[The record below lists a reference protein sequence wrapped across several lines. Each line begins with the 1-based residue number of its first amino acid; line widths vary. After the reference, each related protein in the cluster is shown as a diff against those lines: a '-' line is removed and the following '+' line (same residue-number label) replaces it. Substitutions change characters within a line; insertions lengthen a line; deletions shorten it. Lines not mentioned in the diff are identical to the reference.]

1 VTDLHEFGAVQTAIQ
16 SQLATY
22 RAENCMISAIVCDG
36 EKAFGKLKD
45 WCGNMGVRMQPT
57 GPNQHVSVA
66 DRSIRTLKNIGRS
79 IANNLPYVLPLFL
92 IKWLLLLAVNRFN
105 ILPYRGRGNGNIA
118 SPIEL
123 FCGRKVDFKR
133 DVRFSFGE
141 YAKVL
146 MTDTSMI
153 KNSLTPRTEG
163 AIALLPIGNLQEST
177 KFYILRSKAIATKD
191 QWTVIPKPQAVIDH
205 LNSFTPIELVKTSK
219 VDMRFYVGY
228 RENELCK

>member
-92 IKWLLLLAVNRFN
+92 IKWLLLFAVNRFN

-123 FCGRKVDFKR
+123 LNPYDICVFNKICIGSGKQITVAVYFD
-133 DVRFSFGE
+133 DLLISSE
-141 YAKVL
+141 CLSTL
-146 MTDTSMI
+146 MI
-153 KNSLTPRTEG
+153 
-163 AIALLPIGNLQEST
+163 
-177 KFYILRSKAIATKD
+177 
-191 QWTVIPKPQAVIDH
+191 
-205 LNSFTPIELVKTSK
+205 
-219 VDMRFYVGY
+219 
-228 RENELCK
+228 